1 MLSSLGDKH
10 ARAMSA
16 TLYGKMLLQCSYFEG
31 NWAAWWMLDV
41 YLFPKFTP
49 YSIFGSHVFQMEY
62 DDSRVWDTS
71 DKHEDTQVFQE

>member
-1 MLSSLGDKH
+1 
-10 ARAMSA
+10 
-16 TLYGKMLLQCSYFEG
+16 
-31 NWAAWWMLDV
+31 MLDV